1 MKENNV
7 YNTHLNIK
15 FEHQQLIDIAQM
27 ISDCKDKWFNQ
38 SLTTVN
44 DSVVRIGIVEGEYHW
59 HKHDCDDEFFLVL
72 KGKLFVDLENET
84 YELNPMQG
92 ITISRGKLHRTRAL
106 QKTVMIMV
114 ETKTIQP
121 TGD

>member
-15 FEHQQLIDIAQM
+15 FEHQQLIDIPQM

-59 HKHDCDDEFFLVL
+59 HKHDRDDEFFLVL

-106 QKTVMIMV
+106 QRTVMIMV
-114 ETKTIQP
+114 ESKDIQP